1 MSTSHQSIEKISDT
15 ISFHARQVQDL
26 PWRTEPEIDAERQR
40 YLVERLA
47 ITPDIERGIY
57 SLRDVKLGR
66 ADIEWMLAT
75 QENRRGPRG
84 WNGEH
89 RPAQVGLDLRGAD
102 LRQINLSGMP
112 LARMFGGRNWVVQF
126 PSIEEQRDLAR
137 VHLEGADLGGAHLEE
152 AFLGGAHLEEA
163 FLGGAHLEGAY
174 LREVHLE
181 GSDLEGARLEGAN
194 LVGAHL
200 EGANLVGAHLEG
212 ANLVGAHL
220 EGANLVGARLEG
232 ANLVG
237 AHLEGANLVGAHLEG
252 ANLVGASLRGKPVS
266 ADYLKRVRQ
275 WDKETLLPANLQGAF
290 FNSATTLEDI
300 ILGEE
305 KYGFVSLADV
315 HWGGVN
321 LSVVDWDA
329 VTMLGD
335 ERRARQTTWLYSYQV
350 AVRAYRQLAAVSR
363 EQGLNEEAL
372 RFAYRAELL
381 QRRVLWRQMLQLRRR
396 GRKGLRRLM
405 HKMVDYFF
413 SWLFDLL
420 AGYGYKPL
428 RSLIAYPLVIGTF
441 TVIFYAL
448 GMVYG
453 PHLSWGELLA
463 MSMASFHGRSF
474 FPDQSYLAG
483 PQAFVAL
490 LEAFVGVII
499 EVSFIVAFVQ
509 RFFRK

>member
-15 ISFHARQVQDL
+15 ISFHTRQVQDL

-47 ITPDIERGIY
+47 ITPDIKRGIY
-57 SLRDVKLGR
+57 SFKDVKLSR

-102 LRQINLSGMP
+102 LCQINLSGMP
-112 LARMFGGRNWVVQF
+112 LAGMVGGRNWVVQF

-137 VHLEGADLGGAHLEE
+137 VHLERADLS
-152 AFLGGAHLEEA
+152 GAHLEEA

-181 GSDLEGARLEGAN
+181 GSDL
-194 LVGAHL
+194 
-200 EGANLVGAHLEG
+200 
-212 ANLVGAHL
+212 
-220 EGANLVGARLEG
+220 VGARLEG
-232 ANLVG
+232 ADFSG

-290 FNSATTLEDI
+290 FNSATALEDI
-300 ILGEE
+300 MLGEE
-305 KYGFVSLADV
+305 KYGFVSLADA

-350 AVRAYRQLAAVSR
+350 AVRAYRQLAAVTR

-381 QRRVLWRQMLQLRRR
+381 QRRVLWRQMLQLKRR
-396 GRKGLRRLM
+396 GRTGLRRLM

-428 RSLIAYPLVIGTF
+428 RSLIAYLLVIGTF

-463 MSMASFHGRSF
+463 TSMASFHGRSF
-474 FPDQSYLAG
+474 FPDQSHLAG

-490 LEAFVGVII
+490 IEAFVGVII

-509 RFFRK
+509 RFYSK

>member
-15 ISFHARQVQDL
+15 ISFHTRQVQDL

-47 ITPDIERGIY
+47 ITPDIKRGIY
-57 SLRDVKLGR
+57 SFKDVKLSR

-102 LRQINLSGMP
+102 LCQINLSGMP
-112 LARMFGGRNWVVQF
+112 LAGMVGGRNWVVQF

-137 VHLEGADLGGAHLEE
+137 VHLERADLGGAHLEE

-181 GSDLEGARLEGAN
+181 GSDLVGARLEGADFS
-194 LVGAHL
+194 GAH
-200 EGANLVGAHLEG
+200 
-212 ANLVGAHL
+212 
-220 EGANLVGARLEG
+220 LEG

-290 FNSATTLEDI
+290 FNSATALEDI

-305 KYGFVSLADV
+305 KYGFVSLADA

-350 AVRAYRQLAAVSR
+350 AVRAYRQLAAVTR

-381 QRRVLWRQMLQLRRR
+381 QRRVLWRQMLQLKRR
-396 GRKGLRRLM
+396 GRTGLRRLM

-428 RSLIAYPLVIGTF
+428 RSLIAYLLVIGTF

-463 MSMASFHGRSF
+463 TSMASFHGRSF
-474 FPDQSYLAG
+474 FPDQSHLAG

-490 LEAFVGVII
+490 IEAFVGVII
-499 EVSFIVAFVQ
+499 EVSFIVAFVR
-509 RFFRK
+509 RFFSK

>member
-15 ISFHARQVQDL
+15 ISFHTRQVQDL
-26 PWRTEPEIDAERQR
+26 PWRAEPEIDAERQR

-47 ITPDIERGIY
+47 ITPDIKRGIY
-57 SLRDVKLGR
+57 SFKDVKLSR

-102 LRQINLSGMP
+102 LCQINLSGMP
-112 LARMFGGRNWVVQF
+112 LAGMVGGRNWVVQF

-137 VHLEGADLGGAHLEE
+137 VHLERADLS
-152 AFLGGAHLEEA
+152 GAHLEEA

-181 GSDLEGARLEGAN
+181 GSDL
-194 LVGAHL
+194 
-200 EGANLVGAHLEG
+200 
-212 ANLVGAHL
+212 
-220 EGANLVGARLEG
+220 VGARLEG
-232 ANLVG
+232 ADFSG

-290 FNSATTLEDI
+290 FNSATALEDI
-300 ILGEE
+300 MLGEE
-305 KYGFVSLADV
+305 KYGFVSLADA

-350 AVRAYRQLAAVSR
+350 AVRAYRQLAAVTR

-381 QRRVLWRQMLQLRRR
+381 QRRVLWRQMLQLKRR
-396 GRKGLRRLM
+396 GRTGLRRLM

-428 RSLIAYPLVIGTF
+428 RSLIAYLLVIGTF

-463 MSMASFHGRSF
+463 TSMASFHGRSF
-474 FPDQSYLAG
+474 FPDQSHLAG

-490 LEAFVGVII
+490 IEAFVGVII

-509 RFFRK
+509 RFYSK

>member
-1 MSTSHQSIEKISDT
+1 MCTSHQSIEKISDT
-15 ISFHARQVQDL
+15 ISFHTRQVQDL

-47 ITPDIERGIY
+47 ITPDIKRGIY
-57 SLRDVKLGR
+57 SFKDVKLSR

-102 LRQINLSGMP
+102 LCQINLSGMP
-112 LARMFGGRNWVVQF
+112 LARMVGGRNWVVQF

-137 VHLEGADLGGAHLEE
+137 VHLERADL
-152 AFLGGAHLEEA
+152 
-163 FLGGAHLEGAY
+163 
-174 LREVHLE
+174 
-181 GSDLEGARLEGAN
+181 S
-194 LVGAHL
+194 GAHL

-220 EGANLVGARLEG
+220 EGANLA
-232 ANLVG
+232 
-237 AHLEGANLVGAHLEG
+237 GAHLEG

-290 FNSATTLEDI
+290 FNSATAVEDI

-305 KYGFVSLADV
+305 KYGFVSLADA

-350 AVRAYRQLAAVSR
+350 AVRAYRQLAAVTR

-381 QRRVLWRQMLQLRRR
+381 QRRVLWRQMLQLKRR
-396 GRKGLRRLM
+396 GRTGLRRLM

-428 RSLIAYPLVIGTF
+428 RSLIAYLLVIGTF

-463 MSMASFHGRSF
+463 TSMASFHGRSF
-474 FPDQSYLAG
+474 FPDQSHLAG

-490 LEAFVGVII
+490 IEAFVGVII
-499 EVSFIVAFVQ
+499 EVSFIVAFVR
-509 RFFRK
+509 RFYSK

>member
-1 MSTSHQSIEKISDT
+1 MHTFQQIIDT
-15 ISFHARQVQDL
+15 IPFYAWQARDL
-26 PWRTEPEIDAERQR
+26 PWRTESEIDTERQKYLAERR
-40 YLVERLA
+40 A

-57 SLRDVKLGR
+57 PFKDVKLSR
-66 ADIEWMLAT
+66 ADVEWMLAT
-75 QENRRGPRG
+75 HEDRQGPPS
-84 WNGEH
+84 WNYE
-89 RPAQVGLDLRGAD
+89 RPRAQMGLDLRGAD
-102 LRQINLSGMP
+102 LRKVNLSGLP
-112 LARMFGGRNWVVQF
+112 LARMLGGRNWVVQF

-137 VHLEGADLGGAHLEE
+137 AHLEGADLGGAHLEE
-152 AFLGGAHLEEA
+152 AFLAGAHLEEA
-163 FLGGAHLEGAY
+163 FLAGAHLEGAY

-181 GSDLEGARLEGAN
+181 GADLEGAN
-194 LVGAHL
+194 LVGAHLEGAHL
-200 EGANLVGAHLEG
+200 EGANLVGAHLER

-220 EGANLVGARLEG
+220 EGT
-232 ANLVG
+232 NLVG
-237 AHLEGANLVGAHLEG
+237 AHLEGT
-252 ANLVGASLRGKPVS
+252 NLVGASLRGKHVP

-275 WDKETLLPANLQGAF
+275 WDKDTLLPANLQGAY
-290 FNSATTLEDI
+290 FNSATALEDI

-315 HWGGVN
+315 HWEGVN

-335 ERRARQTTWLYSYQV
+335 ERRARQTTWLPSYQV
-350 AVRAYRQLAAVSR
+350 AVRAYRQLAATLR

-396 GRKGLRRLM
+396 GRKGLRRLL
-405 HKMVDYFF
+405 HKTVDYFF

-428 RSLIAYPLVIGTF
+428 RSLVAYLFVIGAF
-441 TVIFYAL
+441 TVIYYAL

-453 PHLSWGELLA
+453 PHLSWGELLDV
-463 MSMASFHGRSF
+463 SMASFHGRGF
-474 FPDQSYLAG
+474 FPDQSKLAD
-483 PQAFVAL
+483 PQVFIAL
-490 LEAFVGVII
+490 IEAFLGVII
-499 EVSFIVAFVQ
+499 EVSFIVAFVR

>member
-15 ISFHARQVQDL
+15 ISFHTRQVQDL

-47 ITPDIERGIY
+47 ITPDIKRGIY
-57 SLRDVKLGR
+57 SFKDVKLSR

-102 LRQINLSGMP
+102 LCQINLSGMP
-112 LARMFGGRNWVVQF
+112 LARMVGGRNWVVQF

-152 AFLGGAHLEEA
+152 AFLGGAHLE
-163 FLGGAHLEGAY
+163 GAY

-181 GSDLEGARLEGAN
+181 GSDL
-194 LVGAHL
+194 
-200 EGANLVGAHLEG
+200 
-212 ANLVGAHL
+212 
-220 EGANLVGARLEG
+220 VGARLEG
-232 ANLVG
+232 ADFSG

-290 FNSATTLEDI
+290 FNSATALEDI

-305 KYGFVSLADV
+305 KYGFVSLADA

-350 AVRAYRQLAAVSR
+350 AVRAYRQLAAVTR
-363 EQGLNEEAL
+363 EQGLNEEAS

-381 QRRVLWRQMLQLRRR
+381 QRRVLWRQMLQLKRR
-396 GRKGLRRLM
+396 GRTGLRRLM

-428 RSLIAYPLVIGTF
+428 RSLIAYLLVIGTF

-463 MSMASFHGRSF
+463 TSMASFHGRSF
-474 FPDQSYLAG
+474 FPDQSHLAG

-490 LEAFVGVII
+490 IEAFVGVII

-509 RFFRK
+509 RFYSK